1 MFEIQR
7 GNRSGENVLLLIID
21 IKGLKYKY
29 QMGVVVP
36 VVYTLTYVYRMLILF
51 KIFSSKLTRKYT
63 A

>member
-36 VVYTLTYVYRMLILF
+36 VVYTLTYVYRMLML
-51 KIFSSKLTRKYT
+51 LV
-63 A
+63 